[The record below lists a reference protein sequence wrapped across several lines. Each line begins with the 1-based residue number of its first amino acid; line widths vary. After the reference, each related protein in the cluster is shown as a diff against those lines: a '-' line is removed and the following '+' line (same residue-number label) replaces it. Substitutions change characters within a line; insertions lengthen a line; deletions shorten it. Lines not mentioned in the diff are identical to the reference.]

1 MHVLEKAKKP
11 LNALKDSVVDVN
23 AVNFWLQKFN
33 PLWSGNQALGKIV
46 QKENAANEMV
56 SLTIQVNRLFKIGE
70 AGQHHPVFACVNGIR
85 YERTYSL
92 TQLDDQHVL
101 LSVKKVN
108 TGIVST
114 WLVEQAQVGDIL
126 EFGQPFGD
134 MTLVSNS
141 APLLLLAAGSGIT
154 PMLSLLKAMSKTK
167 QIAEQPIQL
176 MYWVKYHDDAAFK
189 LRFEA
194 LANEYPN
201 FKFQIFFTQEDVP
214 DPRLNAAHAA
224 QIDDIEHS
232 TVFACGPSGFV
243 TQAEALFDHAQCF
256 MSEAF
261 SMSPIATDD
270 IGFVNVTLTQSNKT
284 VSIPKG
290 QSILASL
297 EQQNIKPNHGCRMGI
312 CNKCAC
318 NKVEGSTKNMVNGS
332 QNTEPG
338 NLLKI
343 CVNSAQSDLVIDL

>member
-1 MHVLEKAKKP
+1 
-11 LNALKDSVVDVN
+11 
-23 AVNFWLQKFN
+23 
-33 PLWSGNQALGKIV
+33 
-46 QKENAANEMV
+46 MV

-70 AGQHHPVFACVNGIR
+70 AGQHHPVFARVNGIR

-141 APLLLLAAGSGIT
+141 TPLLLLAAGSGIT

-194 LANEYPN
+194 LANNIQTLN
-201 FKFQIFFTQEDVP
+201 FKFS
-214 DPRLNAAHAA
+214 L
-224 QIDDIEHS
+224 
-232 TVFACGPSGFV
+232 
-243 TQAEALFDHAQCF
+243 
-256 MSEAF
+256 
-261 SMSPIATDD
+261 
-270 IGFVNVTLTQSNKT
+270 
-284 VSIPKG
+284 PK
-290 QSILASL
+290 
-297 EQQNIKPNHGCRMGI
+297 K
-312 CNKCAC
+312 K
-318 NKVEGSTKNMVNGS
+318 
-332 QNTEPG
+332 
-338 NLLKI
+338 LLI
-343 CVNSAQSDLVIDL
+343 HD